1 MEIKTTVTFTYKLD
15 DSEVEEFKRRALEY
29 IKEELDYESKMTLD
43 DIPTSKIEEY
53 LDDELTKA
61 IEEVKQGYSCGD
73 CGIMYDDYFGTIQL
87 DYCDEYIADMVQEF
101 AKQIF
106 ENREEN

>member
-15 DSEVEEFKRRALEY
+15 DSEVEQFKRRTLKY
-29 IKEELDYESKMTLD
+29 IKEELDYETTITLD
-43 DIPTSKIEEY
+43 GIPTSKVEEY
-53 LDDELTKA
+53 LDNELTKA

-87 DYCDEYIADMVQEF
+87 DYCDEYIEDMVREL
-101 AKQIF
+101 AEQIY
-106 ENREEN
+106 ESEEN

>member
-15 DSEVEEFKRRALEY
+15 DSEVEQFKRRTLKY
-29 IKEELDYESKMTLD
+29 IKEELDYETTITLD
-43 DIPTSKIEEY
+43 DIPTSKVEGY
-53 LDDELTKA
+53 LDNELTKA

-87 DYCDEYIADMVQEF
+87 DYCDEYIEDMVREL
-101 AKQIF
+101 AEQIYKS
-106 ENREEN
+106 EEN